1 MGKYSIKLI
10 SGVKVSLFVDLI
22 NIDLSLE
29 SWTLSIVLLLHLCLI
44 EFKWNL
50 VISVANLSARKITW
64 YDEIFMSELNAN
76 EIRAFR

>member
-50 VISVANLSARKITW
+50 VISVANLSARKMTW